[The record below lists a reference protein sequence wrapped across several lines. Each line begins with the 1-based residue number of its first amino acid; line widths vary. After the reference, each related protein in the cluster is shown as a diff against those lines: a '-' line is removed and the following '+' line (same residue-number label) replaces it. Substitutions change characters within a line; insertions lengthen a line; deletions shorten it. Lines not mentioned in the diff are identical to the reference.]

1 MLVGELADDLLQEV
15 LHGDEAGGAA
25 VLVDGQGHVEATG
38 LHLAQEVV
46 GGFHLGDVL
55 GLPDESGHSQLLVL
69 GVGGQAAQDVL
80 EVEDAAHVVG
90 VLPDDGHA

>member
-1 MLVGELADDLLQEV
+1 M
-15 LHGDEAGGAA
+15 EAA
-25 VLVDGQGHVEATG
+25 G

-55 GLPDESGHSQLLVL
+55 GLPDESGHGQLLVL

-90 VLPDDGHA
+90 VLPDDGDA